1 MIFLSAFQEEEAQKD
16 RLYATHRP
24 GPAAMSGKSVADL
37 ITDAA
42 ARLESITETPRLD
55 AQILLAHAM
64 NVSPAQLLASLQEEA
79 SPDNFEELL
88 NRRLDAEPIAYIL
101 GEWEFYSLTFEIEP
115 PVLVPRPETE
125 HLVEVVL
132 EVIGDRP
139 AHVLDIGTGSGCVSI
154 AIARN
159 ARNCSVVTSDIR
171 TDFLDLARR
180 NAGRHNVADRIA
192 FRDGDLFDALVPDD
206 GPFDVICSN
215 PPYVAEPE
223 WEGLSPTIT
232 RYEAP
237 ECLLAGPEGLD
248 FVRRLVAQAQDHLV
262 PGGMLALEIGMGQY
276 ETARELLEQNV
287 YQDVSARRD
296 LAGIDRIAIGK
307 KPGP

>member
-1 MIFLSAFQEEEAQKD
+1 
-16 RLYATHRP
+16 
-24 GPAAMSGKSVADL
+24 MSIESVADL
-37 ITDAA
+37 LADAA
-42 ARLESITETPRLD
+42 ARLGSVTETPRLD
-55 AQILLAHAM
+55 AEILLMHAM
-64 NVSPAQLLASLQEEA
+64 NISRAQLLERLREEA
-79 SPDNFEELL
+79 PPGNFEELL

-132 EVIGDRP
+132 EAIGDRP
-139 AHVLDIGTGSGCVSI
+139 AHVLDIGAGSGCVSI

-159 ARNCSVVTSDIR
+159 ARNCNVVTSDIR

-180 NAGRHNVADRIA
+180 NAARHNAANRIA
-192 FRDGDLFDALVPDD
+192 FRKGDLFEALVPDD

-223 WEGLSPTIT
+223 WEGMPPTIT

-237 ECLLAGPEGLD
+237 ESLLGGSDGLD
-248 FVRRLVAQAQDHLV
+248 IVRRLVAQAQDYLV
-262 PGGMLALEIGMGQY
+262 RGGTLALEIGMGQY
-276 ETARELLEQNV
+276 EAVSELLEQNA
-287 YQDVSARRD
+287 YEDVSARRD
-296 LAGIDRIAIGK
+296 LAGINRIAIGK
-307 KPGP
+307 KPSR

>member
-1 MIFLSAFQEEEAQKD
+1 MSSESA
-16 RLYATHRP
+16 
-24 GPAAMSGKSVADL
+24 ADL
-37 ITDAA
+37 LADAA
-42 ARLESITETPRLD
+42 ARLESVTETPRLD
-55 AQILLAHAM
+55 AEILLAHAM
-64 NVSPAQLLASLQEEA
+64 NLSRAQLLARLREEA
-79 SPDNFEELL
+79 PPGNFEELL

-132 EVIGDRP
+132 EAIGDRP
-139 AHVLDIGTGSGCVSI
+139 AHVLDVGAGSGCVSI

-159 ARNCSVVTSDIR
+159 APNCSVVACDIR

-180 NAGRHNVADRIA
+180 NAARHYVADRIA
-192 FRDGDLFDALVPDD
+192 FRKGNLFDALAPDD
-206 GPFDVICSN
+206 GPFDLICSN

-223 WEGLSPTIT
+223 WEGLPATIT

-237 ECLLAGPEGLD
+237 ECLLGGADGLD
-248 FVRRLVAQAQDHLV
+248 IVRRLVAQAQDHLV
-262 PGGMLALEIGMGQY
+262 PGGRLALEIGMGQY
-276 ETARELLEQNV
+276 ETVRELLEQNG
-287 YQDVSARRD
+287 YEEISARRD
-296 LAGIDRIAIGK
+296 LAGIDRIAMGK